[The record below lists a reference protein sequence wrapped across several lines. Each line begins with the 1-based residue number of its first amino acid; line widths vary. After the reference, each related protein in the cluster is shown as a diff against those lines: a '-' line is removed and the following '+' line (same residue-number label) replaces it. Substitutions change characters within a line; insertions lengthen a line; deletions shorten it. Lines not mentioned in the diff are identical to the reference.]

1 MTLLTDGIWWHVYPL
16 GALGAPIRD
25 RPTSPGP
32 EISHRL
38 PRLEAWLDY
47 AIELGCSGILLGP
60 IFDSVSHGYD
70 TLNHFRIDPRLGDDA
85 DFDHFIAACQQR
97 GLSVMLDGVF
107 NHVAATHPR
116 TNELV
121 ADSSGWEGHHELV
134 TLNHGS
140 ETVRSLITDVM
151 LHWLRRGIAGWRLD
165 VAYSVPTDFWRDVTQ
180 RVRTEFPNALFLGEV
195 IHGDYAGFIRA
206 STLDTLTQY
215 ELWKAIWSS
224 LKEANFWELEWT
236 LRRHNEL
243 LETFIPQTFIGNHDV
258 TRIATEVG
266 EDKAAL
272 AAAILFTLPGM
283 PSVYYGDE
291 QGFRGRKLESYH
303 ADDEIRTPLP
313 ASPSELYPHGQWMY
327 RLYQDLIGLRRRHRW
342 IANGRV
348 EVAGKDNRWIEY
360 TVHPADGGTGLRVRL
375 QLDPRPEVWIV
386 DDVDLPEATA
396 APWDAA
402 RASLFHWAG
411 A

>member
-1 MTLLTDGIWWHVYPL
+1 MARIPL
-16 GALGAPIRD
+16 GALGAPIRN
-25 RPTSPGP
+25 RPAEAAP
-32 EISHRL
+32 EVTHRFAH
-38 PRLEAWLDY
+38 LEAWLDY
-47 AIELGCSGILLGP
+47 AIELGCSGIILGP
-60 IFDSVSHGYD
+60 IFDSISHGYD
-70 TLNHFRIDPRLGDDA
+70 TLDHFRIDPRLGDDA
-85 DFDHFIAACQQR
+85 DFDHFVSACQQR
-97 GLSVMLDGVF
+97 GLSLMLDGVF

-116 TNELV
+116 ADELV
-121 ADSSGWEGHHELV
+121 SDSSGWEGHSELV
-134 TLNHGS
+134 TLDHSS
-140 ETVRSLITDVM
+140 ETIRALVTDVM

-180 RVRTEFPNALFLGEV
+180 RVRSEFPRALFLGEV
-195 IHGDYAGFIRA
+195 IHGDYAGFIRE

-266 EDKAAL
+266 EEKAAL

-313 ASPSELYPHGQWMY
+313 ASPAELYPHGQWMY
-327 RLYQDLIGLRRRHRW
+327 RLYQELIGLRRRHHW
-342 IANGRV
+342 LANGRV
-348 EVAGKDNRWIEY
+348 EVVGKDNLWIEY
-360 TVHPADGGTGLRVRL
+360 TIHPSDGTSGGLRVRV

-402 RASLFHWAG
+402 RASPFHWAG